1 MLRSSAYGGRD
12 GGGGRGEM
20 EGETAVERDGNR
32 RIGPS
37 HPIIIIVS
45 NNNKKK
51 VNSNDILI

>member
-1 MLRSSAYGGRD
+1 
-12 GGGGRGEM
+12 M
-20 EGETAVERDGNR
+20 EKETAVERDGNR